1 MTVRDPIT
9 SDQEY
14 AHDVFC
20 HADQGTDGSGDIDH
34 SRLHNC
40 GNCNKTEL
48 GTNVDFF
55 LFFSVECEYLHIRIE
70 D

>member
-20 HADQGTDGSGDIDH
+20 HAAQGTDGSGDIDH
-34 SRLHNC
+34 SRLHNPC
-40 GNCNKTEL
+40 GNCNKTEEQR
-48 GTNVDFF
+48 G
-55 LFFSVECEYLHIRIE
+55 FFSLFPLEYLHIRIE